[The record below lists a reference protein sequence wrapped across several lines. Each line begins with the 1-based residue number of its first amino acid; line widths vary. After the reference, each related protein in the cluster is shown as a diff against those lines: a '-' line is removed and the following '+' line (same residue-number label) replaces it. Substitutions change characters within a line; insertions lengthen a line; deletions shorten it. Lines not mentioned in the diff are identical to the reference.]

1 MQIPKRLEV
10 IGDLIHEGAYVA
22 DIGADHGLLEC
33 YIASHLKDYHILA
46 VENKKGPMS
55 ALSAATKDIPNINL
69 SLSDGIE
76 EITKEYDTI
85 VLAGMGGDNII
96 NILSRFPEKLKTI
109 KNIIVDAHSFIPK
122 VRKTLIDFGF
132 DIETEKLVFEAGV
145 YYIIIS
151 FKRNS
156 KQKTYSEDELLFG
169 YNLAKD
175 PLFKDYKNFVLN
187 RYKKILDDM
196 EKSNCK
202 NKKYNEILNE
212 MRRFKSYE

>member
-10 IGDLIHEGAYVA
+10 IGELIHEGAYVA
-22 DIGADHGLLEC
+22 DIGADHGLLER
-33 YIASHLKDYHILA
+33 YIANHLKDYHILA

-55 ALSAATKDIPNINL
+55 ALSAATKDLPNVIL

-76 EITKEYDTI
+76 AVNEQYDTI

-96 NILSRFPEKLKTI
+96 SILSKYPEKVKTV

-122 VRKTLIDFGF
+122 VRRTLVDFGF
-132 DIETEKLVFEAGV
+132 DIEVEKLVLEAGV
-145 YYIIIS
+145 YYNVIS

-156 KQKTYSEDELLFG
+156 NQQNYSQDELEFG
-169 YNLAKD
+169 YNLSKD
-175 PLFKDYKNFVLN
+175 PLFKDYKNYLLN
-187 RYKKILDDM
+187 RYQKILNDM
-196 EKSNCK
+196 ENSNCK
-202 NKKYNEILNE
+202 NKKNKEILNE